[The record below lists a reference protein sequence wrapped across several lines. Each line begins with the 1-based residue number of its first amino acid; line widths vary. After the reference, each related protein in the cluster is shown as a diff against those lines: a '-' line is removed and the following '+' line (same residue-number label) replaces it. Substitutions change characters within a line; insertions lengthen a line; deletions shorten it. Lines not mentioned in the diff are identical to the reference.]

1 MRVDIYKF
9 FRKEWKTMA
18 EEQVLRVPA
27 KLERVEEIMDFV
39 GSLLDEHGCSPK
51 VRGQMRMAFEE
62 LCANV
67 ALYAYPSGEGWMEIR
82 GSARDGVATFKL
94 IDGGMPFDPL
104 AKPDPDILL
113 SGEERGIG
121 GLGIYMVKTMMDDV
135 EYVYRDG
142 CNCLT
147 LRKKL

>member
-1 MRVDIYKF
+1 M
-9 FRKEWKTMA
+9 T

-27 KLERVEEIMDFV
+27 KLESMDKILNFV
-39 GSLLDEHGCSPK
+39 GSLLETYKSTPQ
-51 VRGQMRMAFEE
+51 VRTQMRMAMEE

-67 ALYAYPSGEGWMEIR
+67 ALYAYPSQDGWMEIR
-82 GSARDGVATFKL
+82 GSARDGVATFRI
-94 IDGGMPFDPL
+94 IDGGKPFNPL
-104 AKPDPDILL
+104 AKPDPNILL

-121 GLGIYMVKTMMDDV
+121 GLGIYMVKTMVDEV
-135 EYVYRDG
+135 EYDYHDG

>member
-1 MRVDIYKF
+1 MV
-9 FRKEWKTMA
+9 

-27 KLERVEEIMDFV
+27 KLDGMDEILKFV
-39 GSLLDEHGCSPK
+39 GSLLETHGSTPQVCT
-51 VRGQMRMAFEE
+51 QMRMAMEE

-67 ALYAYPSGEGWMEIR
+67 ALYAYPSGEGWVEIR
-82 GSARDGVATFKL
+82 GSVEDGVATFRI
-94 IDGGMPFDPL
+94 IDGGTPFNPL
-104 AKPDPDILL
+104 AKPDPNILL

-121 GLGIYMVKTMMDDV
+121 GLGIYMVKTMVDEV

-147 LRKKL
+147 LRKQL